1 MYRLPPESIFLK
13 ERSSLRDIAPED
25 PVRIGERNVN
35 MVASDN
41 DRRPREK
48 YNPARPMKLE

>member
-1 MYRLPPESIFLK
+1 M
-13 ERSSLRDIAPED
+13 RDIAPED

-41 DRRPREK
+41 DRRLREK
-48 YNPARPMKLE
+48 YNPARPMKLK